1 MEKQLKKENLP
12 WEELNRFGL
21 TEEKLEKTGSL
32 EKLLNLEKTN
42 VIPIHFSI
50 GDASFKGDARVYF
63 NIKDDKVKVNFMFVK
78 RQPQLNHPIYGNSY
92 LTELQKQNLLDTGNA
107 GELVDV
113 KIGDEL
119 KKMYVSID
127 KETNHI
133 VCTPESKIRIPNK
146 IAGLELSSEQKK
158 DLTAGKPVYLEGMTK
173 KDGQSFNSW
182 AQVNAFQKNVSFIKA
197 PKGMETPNVAEHST
211 EQNLQQQQQKKKGKN
226 KKSQTL

>member
-12 WEELNRFGL
+12 WEELNKFGL

-42 VIPIHFSI
+42 VIPIQFSM

-92 LTELQKQNLLDTGNA
+92 LTETQKRNLLDTGNA

-113 KIGDEL
+113 KIGDEI

-127 KETNHI
+127 KETNHL

-146 IAGLELSSEQKK
+146 IAGVELTAEQKK
-158 DLTAGKPVYLEGMTK
+158 DLAAGKPVYLEGMSK

-182 AQVNAFQKNVSFIKA
+182 AQVNAFQKNVSFIKSPQGA
-197 PKGMETPNVAEHST
+197 ETPQKT
-211 EQNLQQQQQKKKGKN
+211 EQAPEQSQQQSKKKKT
-226 KKSQTL
+226 KKGQSL